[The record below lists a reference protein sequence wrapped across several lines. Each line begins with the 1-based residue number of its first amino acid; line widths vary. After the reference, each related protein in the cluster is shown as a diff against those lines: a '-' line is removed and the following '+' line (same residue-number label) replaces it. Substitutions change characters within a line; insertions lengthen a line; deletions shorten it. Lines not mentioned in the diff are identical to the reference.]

1 ADDNANI
8 IVTGTTR
15 SRPSLESPSPV
26 TTVSEDRLEGTGDAA
41 ATASDAAAD
50 GRLAGSGFRRGGDDQ
65 IVAATALPEWSPA
78 RPWLA
83 ALDAAGDKW
92 LEEQDRLA
100 SVHGALPLFWFD
112 VAEWHFQ
119 KGRVVEARRAV
130 TSALDLPARDNQTLS
145 IVAARL
151 ARYGDL
157 TRAIALNEQLV
168 DRENERPQPLRTLAV
183 LLMSRAEEHRAAGW
197 IDAARADLRHA
208 IALLADAVLTVRRE
222 QYRGFEQTALMDAN
236 LAVQRYRALGGLNY
250 VNVFPAEL
258 VRMLDTDI
266 RVVIEW
272 NTPRTDMDL
281 HVTQPDGQ
289 EVYFGYRQST
299 NGGLLTAD
307 VTNGFGPEEYLL
319 RIAAAG
325 TYTIQTN
332 SFAEDRANPNG
343 PSTIA
348 ARIIRNFGRANQ
360 TEELVDVEM
369 QPDAGGRMLIGRVVV
384 R

>member
-1 ADDNANI
+1 
-8 IVTGTTR
+8 
-15 SRPSLESPSPV
+15 
-26 TTVSEDRLEGTGDAA
+26 
-41 ATASDAAAD
+41 
-50 GRLAGSGFRRGGDDQ
+50 
-65 IVAATALPEWSPA
+65 
-78 RPWLA
+78 
-83 ALDAAGDKW
+83 
-92 LEEQDRLA
+92 
-100 SVHGALPLFWFD
+100 VHGALPLFWFD

-119 KGRVVEARRAV
+119 KGRSAEARRAV
-130 TSALDLPARDNQTLS
+130 ASALDLPSRDNQTLS

-151 ARYGDL
+151 QRYGDL
-157 TRAIALNEQLV
+157 DRAIALGEQLV

-183 LLMSRAEEHRAAGW
+183 LLMQRADGHRGAGRSE
-197 IDAARADLRHA
+197 AARIDLHRA

-236 LAVQRYRALGGLNY
+236 LAVQRYRALGGRDHAL
-250 VNVFPAEL
+250 PARL

-299 NGGLLTAD
+299 NGGQLTAD

-319 RIAAAG
+319 RVAAPG

-332 SFAEDRANPNG
+332 SFSEDRANPNG

-348 ARIIRNFGRANQ
+348 ARIIRNFGRTNQ
-360 TEELVDVEM
+360 TEQLVDVEM
-369 QPDAGGRMLIGRVVV
+369 QPDAGGRQLVGRIVV